1 MTSSAER
8 SASIGA
14 LSHLRVLDLTG
25 PLGQMCARVFAD
37 MGADVV
43 KVEAPGGDP
52 ARGIG
57 PFAGDEPGPNRS
69 LVFMDRNRGKRSII
83 LDLTDEGDREKIR
96 AFAAR
101 VDVVVEDSKP
111 GALAAIGLG
120 FDDLS
125 QVNPELVYVSITPFG
140 QTGPQSGYI
149 GGELIAQATGGIL
162 FANGDDGQRP
172 AMAPD
177 DLISNISCL
186 HAAFGA
192 LAAIRQRRET
202 GRGQHVDVS
211 RQEVVLYCQGNYIP
225 RYSTMGRVT
234 KREGRHGAMGGVN
247 LFTCADGDFISLA
260 PFMAHHFRRL
270 ATDVIGDDVLA
281 NPELESNPARNED
294 ATRVLINERIEKYA
308 ATVMRDDFVERGQ
321 NAGVPAVPVMTPE
334 EALGHPHNA
343 ERAFFHEVDDRIGQR
358 TVPGA
363 PFRMTGTPWR
373 VDFPVPTVGQHTD
386 AVLAEL
392 DRPADRP
399 ERLSLDGETG
409 GAGAL
414 GGLRVTD
421 FTRAFAGPIATMF
434 LGFLGAQVVKLE
446 SGDLEDNRGGGQAT
460 FQELNRAKLSAT
472 IDTRK
477 PEGKDLIKQ
486 LVSRSDLV
494 VENFRPNVMDRLELD
509 YEALSA
515 AKPDLIMV
523 SMPGFGRTGPLK
535 DYYAYGQQIIG
546 TTGLLTLWGH
556 PESSLD
562 VRVKYAFPDYVAAIA
577 ASLACL
583 AALEHRNETGRGQF
597 IELAQFESLAHLLGV
612 TYMDSTS
619 NGRVQTS
626 RGNESW
632 THAPHDVFRCA
643 GDDEWVAIA
652 VETGEQWA
660 ALVEAMGSP
669 AWSEDG
675 RFSSLGDRRAN
686 KRALDAHINEW
697 TESRGRREV
706 EALLQGV
713 GVPAGIL
720 ATAKD
725 LIDDPHLRSRGEI
738 VDVDHGEDGGGVIAH
753 AGPNVHLSGGPSR
766 ADLPSPGKG
775 EHNDVVFRAVL
786 GLSDQEESELEAAAV
801 LR

>member
-1 MTSSAER
+1 MTSSADEPA
-8 SASIGA
+8 SAGA

-25 PLGQMCARVFAD
+25 PLGQMCARVFGD
-37 MGADVV
+37 MGADVI
-43 KVEAPGGDP
+43 KVEPPGGDP
-52 ARGIG
+52 ARGTP
-57 PFAGDEPGPNRS
+57 PFAGDRPGPDRS
-69 LVFMDRNRGKRSII
+69 LMFMDRNRGKKSVI
-83 LDLTDEGDREKIR
+83 LDLANEEGRERVR
-96 AFAAR
+96 ALAAR
-101 VDVVVEDSKP
+101 VDVVVEDSQP
-111 GALAAIGLG
+111 GTLAAIGLG
-120 FDDLS
+120 FDHLS
-125 QVNPELVYVSITPFG
+125 QANAGLVYVSITTFG
-140 QTGPQSGYI
+140 QTGPQSGYA

-225 RYSTMGRVT
+225 RYSTTGRVT

-270 ATDVIGDDVLA
+270 ATDVIGDEVLA

-308 ATVMRDDFVERGQ
+308 ATVKRDDFVERGQ
-321 NAGVPAVPVMTPE
+321 KAGVPAVPIMTPE
-334 EALGHPHNA
+334 EALNHPHNA
-343 ERAFFHEVDDRIGQR
+343 ERAFFHEVEDKNGHR

-363 PFRMTGTPWR
+363 PFRMSTTPWR
-373 VDFPVPTVGQHTD
+373 VDLPVPTVGQHTD
-386 AVLAEL
+386 EVLAEL
-392 DRPADRP
+392 DRPAGQRAAQSG
-399 ERLSLDGETG
+399 RDGVE
-409 GAGAL
+409 AGAL
-414 GGLRVTD
+414 EGLRVAD

-494 VENFRPNVMDRLELD
+494 VENFRPNVMGRLELD
-509 YEALSA
+509 YEALRV

-523 SMPGFGRTGPLK
+523 SMPGFGHSGPLK

-556 PESSLD
+556 LESQLD

-577 ASLACL
+577 SSLACL
-583 AALEHRNETGRGQF
+583 AALEYRNETGRGQF

-619 NGRVQTS
+619 NGRPQTS
-626 RGNESW
+626 RGNDSW
-632 THAPHDVFRCA
+632 THAPHDVYRCT

-652 VETGEQWA
+652 VETGEQWV

-669 AWSEDG
+669 AWSGDS
-675 RFSSLGDRRAN
+675 RFSSLSDRRAN
-686 KRALDAHINEW
+686 KGTLDIHINEW
-697 TESRGRREV
+697 TETRGRHEV
-706 EALLQGV
+706 ETLLQGV

-725 LIDDPHLRSRGEI
+725 LYDDPHLRSRGEI
-738 VDVDHGEDGGGVIAH
+738 VSIDHGEDGGGVIAH

-775 EHNDVVFRAVL
+775 EHNDVVFRDVL
-786 GLSDQEESELEAAAV
+786 GLSDQEERELEASGV